1 MINLGLYSTFLA
13 SVVFLLLTPG
23 PVIALITGTAATQGR
38 LKALKTAF
46 GTNAA
51 SLVLIAIA
59 ILAIC
64 GFISI
69 NKYFIYIIGLV
80 GSTYIAYS
88 SFMHVR
94 IALKGT
100 EQSKEQI
107 KQGGFIHGFTIAISN
122 PKDIFFFIS
131 FFPQFVGI
139 TDNTSISLGILCIS
153 WIVLDLSVLSGYIL
167 LVHRMMSGKIS
178 KALDVISTLFLL
190 VIAIIGFIYNI
201 RMLLVQLA
209 VN

>member
-1 MINLGLYSTFLA
+1 MINIGLCSSFLA

-69 NKYFIYIIGLV
+69 NKYFIYIIGLI
-80 GSTYIAYS
+80 GSAYIAYS
-88 SFMHVR
+88 SFMHLR

-107 KQGGFIHGFTIAISN
+107 KQGGFIHGFTIAILN

-131 FFPQFVGI
+131 FFPVCR
-139 TDNTSISLGILCIS
+139 NN
-153 WIVLDLSVLSGYIL
+153 
-167 LVHRMMSGKIS
+167 R
-178 KALDVISTLFLL
+178 
-190 VIAIIGFIYNI
+190 
-201 RMLLVQLA
+201 
-209 VN
+209 